1 VETERGVSVVE
12 VGYFNTLSRDRSEVR
27 GFIFAEPVFAY
38 VAEVLQVIGEDV
50 ADERVPKSDAFSAPL
65 YNIIGEAQVGDLSYD
80 VDLDAVVI
88 RLRQSNCGCDLPYI
102 VATNDLHDLILHG
115 VGRAAV
121 REEL

>member
-1 VETERGVSVVE
+1 MSVVE

-65 YNIIGEAQVGDLSYD
+65 YNIIEEAQVGDLSYD

-88 RLRQSNCGCDLPYI
+88 RLRQSDCGCDLPYI